1 MNGGGIRCTGLAFAL
16 LVLPVATPA
25 QLDEALVGE
34 HVVTVRVYED
44 GDLEAQ
50 GAGVV
55 VGAAGEV
62 LTSAEVL
69 RAGTRMVVVAQ
80 GADWELEAQEQ
91 WRERDSGLALLQ
103 VGELE
108 RPGLA
113 VSVAGPEP
121 GLRVYAVT
129 PGDGAGGA
137 HIAGGSVS
145 EAGTESVGGDEVGF
159 VRHNARIAARG
170 YGSPLVNECSQVV
183 GLNVPDPG
191 EFTIFTTPRKIEP
204 GDAVFAVSG
213 KELAARLGERGVEF
227 VQVAEG
233 CVSAEARAQ
242 EREQEAREAQ
252 QQAEAREAQTRQQLE
267 ESEQQLEESE
277 QRLQQAEADAQA
289 SEQEKAQARA
299 EAERARQEVEAART
313 QAAQAREATARA
325 EQAVQ
330 EANRRAAEAN
340 QRAAEADERERAQRL
355 RSEQMKRYAEWGVA
369 GGAALLALLLV
380 VWALTARRRRRAI
393 RRAQARA
400 AAAEQEAAQVR
411 RRAAPAPF
419 DCVLTGTDG
428 EGAPCAVSVG
438 RAALGAETGVVIGR
452 DPSGSSHVV
461 VDPSVSR
468 EHARLSVEGGELCV
482 EDLGSTN
489 GTFINGRRLE
499 SGERARVTD
508 GDELELGAVR
518 LRAEL
523 RN

>member
-1 MNGGGIRCTGLAFAL
+1 MNSGVIRRTSLALTL
-16 LVLPVATPA
+16 LALPVAVPA

-34 HVVTVRVYED
+34 HVVTVRVYE
-44 GDLEAQ
+44 GAELEAQ

-62 LTSAEVL
+62 LTSAAVL

-80 GADWELEAQEQ
+80 GEERELDAQQQ
-91 WRERDSGLALLQ
+91 WRERDSGLALLR
-103 VGELE
+103 VDELE
-108 RPGLA
+108 RAGLA
-113 VSVAGPEP
+113 VSVAEQEP
-121 GLRVYAVT
+121 GLRVYSVT
-129 PGDGAGGA
+129 PGEGAGGA
-137 HIAGGSVS
+137 RIAGGSVS
-145 EAGTESVGGDEVGF
+145 EVGTESVGSDEVGF

-183 GLNVPDPG
+183 GLNVPDPD
-191 EFTIFTTPRKIEP
+191 EITIFTTPRKIEP

-213 KELAARLGERGVEF
+213 EELAARLGGRGVEF

-252 QQAEAREAQTRQQLE
+252 QQAETREAQTRQR
-267 ESEQQLEESE
+267 LEESE

-289 SEQEKAQARA
+289 SEQEKAQARV
-299 EAERARQEVEAART
+299 ETERARQEVEAARA
-313 QAAQAREATARA
+313 QAAQAREATVRA

-330 EANRRAAEAN
+330 EANRRAAEAG
-340 QRAAEADERERAQRL
+340 EREREQRR
-355 RSEQMKRYAEWGVA
+355 RSEQMRRYAEWGVA
-369 GGAALLALLLV
+369 GGAALLALLV
-380 VWALTARRRRRAI
+380 VLWALSARRRRRAI
-393 RRAQARA
+393 RQAQARA
-400 AAAEQEAAQVR
+400 ASAELEAAQVR
-411 RRAAPAPF
+411 LRAAPAPF

-438 RAALGAETGVVIGR
+438 RAVLGAQTGAIIGR
-452 DPSGSSHVV
+452 DPSGSSHVI

-489 GTFINGRRLE
+489 ATYINGRRLD

-508 GDELELGAVR
+508 GDELELGSVR
-518 LRAEL
+518 LRVEL